1 LLAFPDSLLSS
12 GTGNSFGLSA
22 KALGSKN
29 ANRARLIPA
38 DNRRI
43 KSISLSEQAC
53 GDLIPAS
60 TLLVLFSKYETEQ
73 HITKNTEKIKKIIL
87 FYYKQ

>member
-1 LLAFPDSLLSS
+1 MP
-12 GTGNSFGLSA
+12 T
-22 KALGSKN
+22 
-29 ANRARLIPA
+29 

-43 KSISLSEQAC
+43 KSISLSELAC

-87 FYYKQ
+87 F